1 MNDIII
7 YYLLASVLIIMTI
20 IGFIIYKIITKEHKK
35 EIKKRKEN
43 LIKINNKNE
52 YTR

>member
-7 YYLLASVLIIMTI
+7 YYLLASVLIIMPI
-20 IGFIIYKIITKEHKK
+20 IAFIIYKIITKKHKI

-43 LIKINNKNE
+43 LKKINNKNLK
-52 YTR
+52 